1 MLFTSNLRKAVDHY
15 QGSPSKT
22 LEQKRAQLIRRHTCS
37 IIVAPSE
44 GSNPVILSQT
54 SIIHKHGLTSSGRQ
68 VSFREPFIE
77 EENEEVPSAPPP
89 SNPPPPLP
97 PTYAQPPASNILP
110 PLPAQFGAPP
120 PSAHDEWADPR
131 ISTTP
136 TYPILP
142 PEASFPNPASA
153 PPLPHQA
160 LAPTQSAAQ
169 LHDDDFD
176 DDWSDEDE
184 EVACKN

>member
-15 QGSPSKT
+15 QSSPTKS
-22 LEQKRAQLIRRHTCS
+22 LEQKRAQLIRRHTCG

-44 GSNPVILSQT
+44 GNPEIPTQA
-54 SIIHKHGLTSSGRQ
+54 SIIHKHGLTPSARQ

-77 EENEEVPSAPPP
+77 EENEEIPSAPPP

-97 PTYAQPPASNILP
+97 PTYAQPPPSNILP

-120 PSAHDEWADPR
+120 PSLHDEWADPR
-131 ISTTP
+131 VPTTP
-136 TYPILP
+136 P
-142 PEASFPNPASA
+142 S
-153 PPLPHQA
+153 LPHQA

-184 EVACKN
+184 EVAVSYNFF